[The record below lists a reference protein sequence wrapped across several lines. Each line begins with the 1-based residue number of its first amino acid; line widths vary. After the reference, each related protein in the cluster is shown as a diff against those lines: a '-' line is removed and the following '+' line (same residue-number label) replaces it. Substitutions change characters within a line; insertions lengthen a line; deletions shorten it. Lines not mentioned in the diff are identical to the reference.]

1 MSAPRVTVEIKQQI
15 AFVRLNRAA
24 KHNAIDME
32 MFYALDKVSKN
43 LSKDRYLRA
52 VIVSGDGE
60 DFCSGLDVKAVMQ
73 NKSNIG
79 RLLFKL
85 WPGSSNLA
93 QRVSSNWRKIPVPV
107 IFAMQGRCWGGGMQ
121 IALGGDFRI
130 ADTNASLSIMEA
142 RWGLIPDM
150 GGNIALRELMPIDH
164 AKELSMTGKVISAEQ
179 AKQYGLVTHI
189 CDDVTEKALELA
201 KQICDRSPDSVAA
214 VKKLYNQNW
223 TLAGWKMLAKE
234 SYYQLK
240 IILGKNQKVAV
251 AKQLAP
257 EKNRQYQERAKW

>member
-1 MSAPRVTVEIKQQI
+1 MTAQRVTVEIQEQI
-15 AFVRLNRAA
+15 AFVRLSRAD

-32 MFYALDKVSKN
+32 MFHALDKVSKN
-43 LSKDRYLRA
+43 LAKDLTIRA

-60 DFCSGLDVKAVMQ
+60 DFCSGLDVKSVMK
-73 NKSNIG
+73 NKANIAS
-79 RLLFKL
+79 LLFKL

-107 IFAMQGRCWGGGMQ
+107 IFAIHGRCWGGGMQ

-130 ADTNASLSIMEA
+130 VDKNASLSIMEA

-150 GGNIALRELMPIDH
+150 GGNIALRELMPIDM
-164 AKELSMTGKVISAEQ
+164 AKELAMTGKVINAEQ

-189 CDDVTEKALELA
+189 SDDVPEKALELA
-201 KQICDRSPDSVAA
+201 KEICARSPDSVAA

-223 TLAGWKMLAKE
+223 TLASWKMLAKE

-240 IILGKNQKVAV
+240 IILGKNQKVAIT
-251 AKQLAP
+251 KQLAP
-257 EKNRQYQERAKW
+257 EKNKQYQARAKW